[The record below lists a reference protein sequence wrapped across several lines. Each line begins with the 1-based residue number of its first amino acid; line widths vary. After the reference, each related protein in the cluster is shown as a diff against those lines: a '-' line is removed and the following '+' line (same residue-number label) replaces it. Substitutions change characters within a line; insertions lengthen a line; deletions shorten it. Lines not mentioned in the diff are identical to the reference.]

1 MKNLTIYI
9 LTLCLMFAT
18 IGVLQ
23 AQTTQKR
30 SIELSGQLFDRE
42 TMRPATFVNI
52 LIKGTKVGTISD
64 MDGNFTLLIYN
75 TDTLLLSSVQFELE
89 VLSFAYVTSSK
100 HFIQRFLNP
109 RVYSL
114 DEVEVEGIGNYE
126 RLKQEI
132 IDREHRRKYPQRE
145 FVEKEPVYNTKR
157 PDYVKPTIVNPFD
170 YLYELWGKRPKELR
184 ELEKLE
190 TQEAYEQLLAF
201 RFSPHVVGQLTG
213 LTEPKLKQFMDR
225 CRFSRE
231 FVFHASDYEFYMAIL
246 DYYRAFQAE
255 MNGDYIPYPNN
266 KW

>member
-1 MKNLTIYI
+1 MLA
-9 LTLCLMFAT
+9 TLGAA
-18 IGVLQ
+18 Q
-23 AQTTQKR
+23 AQVGQKR

-64 MDGNFTLLIYN
+64 MDGNFSLLIYN
-75 TDTLLLSSVQFELE
+75 TDTLMLSSVQFELE
-89 VLSFAYVTSSK
+89 VLTFAYVTSNK

-132 IDREHRRKYPQRE
+132 IDREHRRKHPQRE

-157 PDYVKPTIVNPFD
+157 PDYVKPTIANPFD

-201 RFSPHVVGQLTG
+201 RFNPEVVGQLTG
-213 LTEPKLKQFMDR
+213 LQDPQLKDFMSR
-225 CRFSRE
+225 CRFSRD
-231 FVFHASDYEFYMAIL
+231 FVFNASDYQFYMAIL
-246 DYYRAFQAE
+246 DYFQAYQAE
-255 MNGDYIPYPNN
+255 INGHTPHPNN